1 MTKIGSSQTQPMSAT
16 SGNAGG
22 AGLINGGTPTSEQQS
37 LGGATG
43 MLVGMMN
50 AGRKLS
56 QADVRL

>member
-1 MTKIGSSQTQPMSAT
+1 MTKIGSSETQPMSAS

-22 AGLINGGTPTSEQQS
+22 GGFINGGTPTSEQQS

-50 AGRKLS
+50 AGRKLL